1 MGFEKDTLMKTIIL
15 LILFSFSCQAQS
27 LYNPKAND
35 KLSYVDS
42 ESFSIT
48 FTKSLYGLTFEQN
61 DRKLDNELKT
71 KIERFMKNTNRPKFK
86 GQGKF
91 LAEGWCVRK
100 PAPSFDYKGDWKESL
115 RKRP

>member
-1 MGFEKDTLMKTIIL
+1 MDFKKIWIIISLITL
-15 LILFSFSCQAQS
+15 SCNAQS

-35 KLSYVDS
+35 KVSYVDS

-61 DRKLDNELKT
+61 DRKLNSDLKT

-91 LAEGWCVRK
+91 TLDIVQRNKQYFVVESRK
-100 PAPSFDYKGDWKESL
+100 PERLLKL
-115 RKRP
+115 

>member
-1 MGFEKDTLMKTIIL
+1 MKTILL
-15 LILFSFSCQAQS
+15 LILLSFTCQAQS
-27 LYNPKAND
+27 LYNAKANN
-35 KLSYVDS
+35 KVSYVDS

-91 LAEGWCVRK
+91 TLDIVKRNNQYFVVESRK
-100 PAPSFDYKGDWKESL
+100 PERL
-115 RKRP
+115 LEL

>member
-1 MGFEKDTLMKTIIL
+1 MGFEKDTLMKTMIL

-91 LAEGWCVRK
+91 TLGIVKRNNQYFVVESRK
-100 PAPSFDYKGDWKESL
+100 PERL
-115 RKRP
+115 LEL